1 MILMP
6 HLRPVEDHEVSSAG
20 RKYEV
25 TIYSCT
31 NCKLYEL
38 LREGAFV
45 DTPSA
50 FIAGIAV
57 DCGEGHGMIVG
68 CVSSRAGAKLLAF
81 SVILL
86 GAALALLESADRA
99 GAADRRASSG
109 GVFVSEMNDVQR
121 VKVIVNK
128 SRTFRVDT
136 AFSTI
141 VAGSPDIID
150 VKSLSDHLIYV
161 QGKQTGTTNVILFDS
176 SMKQIGIL
184 DVDVVLDTSNLQQ
197 NIRASTGA
205 QGIRVSASEG
215 QVVLSGTAPD
225 AVVAERALSI
235 ATGTVPKGGV
245 VVNAMSVAA
254 PQQVMLEV
262 RFLEVNREA
271 GRELGMNLYAANAN
285 GTNVAN
291 TGLGAGIGRVAAGR
305 APIGGINTDN
315 GVLGAGGSPVGAPP
329 TGSLP
334 LLGTAGTLLNTAAN
348 VVAPQ
353 PFGSLLTSILR
364 TSNGGSVDLLI
375 TALETKGLVRALAE
389 PNLITLSGDAARF
402 LAGGEFPVPVA
413 STPVAGTLPTVTI
426 EFKKFGVELAFV
438 PTVLSRGV
446 INLRVEPSVSELD
459 FTNAVQ
465 IAGTTIPALT
475 RRDART
481 TVELRDGQSF
491 AIAGLLQTRNR
502 QDVSQLPWIGSVPVL
517 GALFR
522 SSSYQQQETDLV
534 IIVTPRLVAP
544 AAPGQKLASP
554 LDSRLPANDVDFFL
568 NGQMEVRKRYDDYVN
583 SGGDVKGPYG
593 HIIAPEV
600 TAPVPV
606 PAAAANQ
613 PVVKTLN

>member
-1 MILMP
+1 M
-6 HLRPVEDHEVSSAG
+6 
-20 RKYEV
+20 
-25 TIYSCT
+25 
-31 NCKLYEL
+31 
-38 LREGAFV
+38 
-45 DTPSA
+45 
-50 FIAGIAV
+50 
-57 DCGEGHGMIVG
+57 
-68 CVSSRAGAKLLAF
+68 
-81 SVILL
+81 SV
-86 GAALALLESADRA
+86 LALGPALVLPGSVDRT
-99 GAADRRASSG
+99 AAAERRSSGG

-121 VKVIVNK
+121 VKVVVNK
-128 SRTFRVDT
+128 SRTFKVDT
-136 AFSTI
+136 AFATI
-141 VAGSPDIID
+141 VAGSPDIVD

-184 DVDVVLDTSNLQQ
+184 DVEVVIDTGNLQQ
-197 NIRASTGA
+197 NIRNSTGG

-215 QVVLSGTAPD
+215 QVVLSGIAAD
-225 AVVAERALSI
+225 AVVAERAMAI
-235 ATGTVPKGGV
+235 ATSTVAKGGV

-271 GRELGMNLYAANAN
+271 GRNLGVNLYAANAN
-285 GTNVAN
+285 GTNVGN
-291 TGLGAGIGRVAAGR
+291 TGLGSASAGR
-305 APIGGINTDN
+305 TPIGGINTVQSPIGN
-315 GVLGAGGSPVGAPP
+315 TGGTPVGASP

-334 LLGTAGTLLNTAAN
+334 LLATVGTLVGTAGG
-348 VVAPQ
+348 VAPI

-375 TALETKGLVRALAE
+375 SALETKGLVRRLAE
-389 PNLITLSGDAARF
+389 PNLTTLSGETARF
-402 LAGGEFPVPVA
+402 LAGGEFPVPIPN
-413 STPVAGTLPTVTI
+413 TTTTGFPTITI
-426 EFKKFGVELAFV
+426 DYKKFGVELAFV

-459 FTNAVQ
+459 FTNAVTIQ
-465 IAGTTIPALT
+465 GTTVPALT

-517 GALFR
+517 GTLF
-522 SSSYQQQETDLV
+522 SSKSYLQEETDLV
-534 IIVTPRLVAP
+534 IIITPRLVAP
-544 AAPGQKLASP
+544 AAPGQQLASP

-593 HIIAPEV
+593 HIIAPELR
-600 TAPVPV
+600 TPVPR
-606 PAAAANQ
+606 PAATADQ

>member
-1 MILMP
+1 MG
-6 HLRPVEDHEVSSAG
+6 G
-20 RKYEV
+20 RR
-25 TIYSCT
+25 IS
-31 NCKLYEL
+31 
-38 LREGAFV
+38 R
-45 DTPSA
+45 
-50 FIAGIAV
+50 
-57 DCGEGHGMIVG
+57 
-68 CVSSRAGAKLLAF
+68 RAGARLLALI
-81 SVILL
+81 V
-86 GAALALLESADRA
+86 LALGPALVLPGSVDRT
-99 GAADRRASSG
+99 AAAERRSSGG

-121 VKVIVNK
+121 VKVVVNK
-128 SRTFRVDT
+128 SRTFKVDT
-136 AFSTI
+136 AFATI
-141 VAGSPDIID
+141 VAGSPDIVD

-184 DVDVVLDTSNLQQ
+184 DVEVVIDTGNLQQ
-197 NIRASTGA
+197 NIRNSTGG

-215 QVVLSGTAPD
+215 QVVLSGIAAD
-225 AVVAERALSI
+225 AVVAERAMAI
-235 ATGTVPKGGV
+235 ATSTVAKGGV

-271 GRELGMNLYAANAN
+271 GRNLGVNLYAANAN
-285 GTNVAN
+285 GTNVGN
-291 TGLGAGIGRVAAGR
+291 TGLGSASAGR
-305 APIGGINTDN
+305 TPIGGINTVQSPIGN
-315 GVLGAGGSPVGAPP
+315 TGGTRVGASP

-334 LLGTAGTLLNTAAN
+334 LLATVGTLVGTAGG
-348 VVAPQ
+348 VAPI

-375 TALETKGLVRALAE
+375 SALETKGLVRRLAE
-389 PNLITLSGDAARF
+389 PNLTTLSGETARF
-402 LAGGEFPVPVA
+402 LAGGEFPVPIPN
-413 STPVAGTLPTVTI
+413 TTTTGFPTITI
-426 EFKKFGVELAFV
+426 DYKKFGVELAFV

-459 FTNAVQ
+459 FTNAVTIQ
-465 IAGTTIPALT
+465 GTTVPALT

-517 GALFR
+517 GTLF
-522 SSSYQQQETDLV
+522 SSKSYLQEETDLV
-534 IIVTPRLVAP
+534 IIITPRLVAP
-544 AAPGQKLASP
+544 AAPGQQLASP

-593 HIIAPEV
+593 HIIAPELR
-600 TAPVPV
+600 TPVPR
-606 PAAAANQ
+606 PAAAADQ